1 MFGWDVTM
9 VLLDIVV
16 IDVSY
21 ILNSNVADDFFYL
34 KIQYFYGMPYNQK
47 RMPSTS
53 LYVFGEM
60 HIAK

>member
-21 ILNSNVADDFFYL
+21 ILNSNVADDFFLFENSILLWYAL
-34 KIQYFYGMPYNQK
+34 
-47 RMPSTS
+47 
-53 LYVFGEM
+53 
-60 HIAK
+60 